1 MTKLTSYFATVVF
14 IFIHILCQ
22 SSASGDETTTSTYN
36 VLEFEA
42 KSNGVTDSTQAFL
55 NAWSVACGS
64 SADSTEIYVP
74 KGRYLLAAMAFKGDC
89 KSSHITFRIDGTLVA
104 SPDYR
109 VLGQAN
115 NWLSFEGVS
124 GVTIVGGALDAKGSA
139 LWACKLSTKT
149 TSCPDGATTLS
160 FTNSKDIR
168 VEGLMSLNS
177 QMFHIVING
186 CQDVLIQGVKV
197 IAAGNSPNTDGIHV
211 QLSRNVAIFDT
222 SIKTGDDCV
231 SIGPGTKDLWM
242 ERISCG
248 PGHGISIGSL
258 AKDLEEEGVQNV
270 TLKNAIFKG
279 TTNGL
284 RIKSWARPSTGFVQ
298 GVRFLDVEMI
308 KVQNPIVID
317 QNYCP
322 HNLNCPGQV
331 SGVKVSDVLYQ
342 NIRGTSATAVAIKF
356 DCSAANPCS
365 GVKLENVNLT
375 CRNQVVQSYCT
386 NVNGKSVGTVQ
397 PSSCL

>member
-1 MTKLTSYFATVVF
+1 MIQLTRCFATVVF
-14 IFIHILCQ
+14 LFLTIIHQ
-22 SSASGDETTTSTYN
+22 SSAADEPTITSYN
-36 VLEFEA
+36 VLSFGA
-42 KSNGVTDSTQAFL
+42 KRNGVSDSTQAFL
-55 NAWSVACGS
+55 DAWGAACGA
-64 SADSTEIYVP
+64 SADSSEIYVP
-74 KGRYLLAAMAFKGDC
+74 KGRYLLGAMAFKGDC
-89 KSSHITFRIDGTLVA
+89 KSSHVTFRIDGTLVA

-115 NWLSFEGVS
+115 NWFSFEGVTR
-124 GVTIVGGALDAKGSA
+124 VNIVGGALDAKGSA
-139 LWACKLSTKT
+139 LWACKLSTET
-149 TSCPDGATTLS
+149 TSCPNGATTLS

-186 CQDVLIQGVKV
+186 CQDVLIQGVKI

-211 QLSRNVAIFDT
+211 QFSKNVAIFDT

-270 TLKNAIFKG
+270 TVKNAIFKG

-298 GVRFLDVEMI
+298 GVRFLDVVMLN
-308 KVQNPIVID
+308 VQNPIVID

-342 NIRGTSATAVAIKF
+342 NIRGTSTTAVAVKF
-356 DCSAANPCS
+356 DCSATNPCS
-365 GVKLENVNLT
+365 GIRLENVNLT
-375 CRNQVVQSYCT
+375 CRKQVVQSYCM
-386 NVNGKSVGTVQ
+386 NVNGKSAGTIQ

>member
-1 MTKLTSYFATVVF
+1 MTKLTSCFAIVVF
-14 IFIHILCQ
+14 ISLHILYQ
-22 SSASGDETTTSTYN
+22 SSASGDQNSTSTYN
-36 VLEFEA
+36 VLKFGA
-42 KSNGVTDSTQAFL
+42 KRNGVTDSTQAFL
-55 NAWSVACGS
+55 ETWSAACGTS
-64 SADSTEIYVP
+64 SDSSEIYVP
-74 KGRYLLAAMAFKGDC
+74 KGRYLLGAMAFKGDC
-89 KSSHITFRIDGTLVA
+89 NSHVTFRIDGTLVA

-115 NWLSFEGVS
+115 NWFSFERVS
-124 GVTIVGGALDAKGSA
+124 GVTIIGGALDAKGSA

-149 TSCPDGATTLS
+149 TSCPNGATTLS

-211 QLSRNVAIFDT
+211 QFSKNVAIFDT

-242 ERISCG
+242 ERIFCG

-258 AKDLEEEGVQNV
+258 AKDLVEEGVQNV

-279 TTNGL
+279 TQNGL

-298 GVRFLDVEMI
+298 GVQFLDVKMI
-308 KVQNPIVID
+308 NVQNPIIID

-342 NIRGTSATAVAIKF
+342 NIRGTSATAVAIKL

-365 GVKLENVNLT
+365 GVRLENVNLT
-375 CRNQVVQSYCT
+375 CRKQAIQSYCT

-397 PSSCL
+397 TSSCL